1 MRVMKLFCHALL
13 ALISTLGLS
22 QANAAELVYFL
33 VAEPPG
39 RGVRNDSY
47 VLPLSNQE
55 DIDHARYLVSLGA
68 SVFLGSHA
76 ALVLANVGPGKD
88 GTNRNYLD
96 PRLPEWSW
104 HVVEFLGFGDRTIEI
119 LDGSPTQLEN

>member
-1 MRVMKLFCHALL
+1 MKPFCRALL
-13 ALISTLGLS
+13 ALVATLGFS
-22 QANAAELVYFL
+22 QIKSAESTYFL

-39 RGVRNDSY
+39 RVVRNDSY

-88 GTNRNYLD
+88 GTNRNYVD

-119 LDGSPTQLEN
+119 L

>member
-1 MRVMKLFCHALL
+1 MKPYWRALL
-13 ALISTLGLS
+13 ALISRLGFS
-22 QANAAELVYFL
+22 RARSAEIFYFL
-33 VAEPPG
+33 VADPQG
-39 RGVRNDSY
+39 RVVRNDSY

-88 GTNRNYLD
+88 GTNRNYVD

-119 LDGSPTQLEN
+119 LDGSPTQLENG

>member
-39 RGVRNDSY
+39 RVVRNDSY
-47 VLPLSNQE
+47 VLPVSNQE
-55 DIDHARYLVSLGA
+55 DIDHACYLVSHGA
-68 SVFLGSHA
+68 DVFLGSHA
-76 ALVLANVGPGKD
+76 ALVRVNVCRGKD
-88 GTNRNYLD
+88 GTNRTYVD
-96 PRLPEWSW
+96 PRLPECS
-104 HVVEFLGFGDRTIEI
+104 
-119 LDGSPTQLEN
+119 